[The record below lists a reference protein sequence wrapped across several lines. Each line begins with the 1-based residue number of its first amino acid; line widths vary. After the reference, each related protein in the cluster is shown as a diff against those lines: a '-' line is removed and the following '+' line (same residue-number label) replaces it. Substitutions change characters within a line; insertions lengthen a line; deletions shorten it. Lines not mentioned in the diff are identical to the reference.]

1 MLPRT
6 CLRTGVSLGALTRAQ
21 AFLGCPRRMTA
32 WSQACL
38 DSLSWMPAASR
49 PLPRSLSPPQVP
61 FCERGHPCP
70 RPETPVMFPIVPPPG
85 PKPASPV
92 IGPCHCCLQRL
103 CCLCSTPSS
112 PCGPSLRGLHITRQ
126 DCTPGERDTGSKG
139 VQRESTSAGGDL
151 KTFTPGRGPCLY
163 AHRPDSR

>member
-6 CLRTGVSLGALTRAQ
+6 CLRTGVSLGALTCAQ
-21 AFLGCPRRMTA
+21 AFLGCPRRVTA

-112 PCGPSLRGLHITRQ
+112 SCGSILPVRTVRQGNATQGARAYRGKAR
-126 DCTPGERDTGSKG
+126 P
-139 VQRESTSAGGDL
+139 REVI
-151 KTFTPGRGPCLY
+151 
-163 AHRPDSR
+163 

>member
-1 MLPRT
+1 MFTHGRLPWRAHARSGLPR
-6 CLRTGVSLGALTRAQ
+6 LPAPRDGLVAGLPGLPVLDARGV
-21 AFLGCPRRMTA
+21 
-32 WSQACL
+32 
-38 DSLSWMPAASR
+38 AATSAV
-49 PLPRSLSPPQVP
+49 SVSAAVP

-151 KTFTPGRGPCLY
+151 KTFTPGQGPCLY

>member
-21 AFLGCPRRMTA
+21 AFLGCPRRVTA

-49 PLPRSLSPPQVP
+49 PLPRSLSLPQVP

-151 KTFTPGRGPCLY
+151 KTFTRGRGPCLY